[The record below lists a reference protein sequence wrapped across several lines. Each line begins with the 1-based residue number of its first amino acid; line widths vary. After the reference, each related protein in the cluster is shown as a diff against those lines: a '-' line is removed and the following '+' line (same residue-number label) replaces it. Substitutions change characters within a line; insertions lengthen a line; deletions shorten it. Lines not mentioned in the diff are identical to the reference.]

1 MSTDDNDGRDFL
13 PGSGRPPL
21 AVVPRPEPELRLHEP
36 KPEPPLE
43 PRAGD
48 TALGR
53 PIPVAAE
60 QCPLTADEV
69 ARDDRAKQVEAAR
82 MADELIYARAVPG
95 LDWFGRFASPLV
107 YALAFGTIGVFGV
120 FVFNQ
125 TAQLIGAL
133 EQSPFWAQC
142 VGYAGLGVFAFCI
155 LFAVGRFA
163 VLYLRLRE
171 NRQLRLK
178 GVRELDKRIESRE
191 IAATKTQEARARIKT
206 YLNEYKIDKN
216 AKELARL
223 GLTFEVQQRLAEV
236 RAALCDDNQY
246 SDLARWLERF
256 RTEFQTAIDAA
267 AEERIRYWSNRVF
280 VVTAVSPNAVIDSG
294 AALFYTFSM
303 LSDLCELY
311 NLRAGRAGTAVLLGR
326 TVFNA
331 YIAGQGTEW
340 EKLAEEQYGELF
352 NHALQSLGIGVSS
365 AVVGKVLGKV
375 GAKATTGYMNRVL
388 LARLGGYAARLL
400 RPVA

>member
-1 MSTDDNDGRDFL
+1 
-13 PGSGRPPL
+13 
-21 AVVPRPEPELRLHEP
+21 
-36 KPEPPLE
+36 
-43 PRAGD
+43 
-48 TALGR
+48 
-53 PIPVAAE
+53 
-60 QCPLTADEV
+60 
-69 ARDDRAKQVEAAR
+69 
-82 MADELIYARAVPG
+82 
-95 LDWFGRFASPLV
+95 
-107 YALAFGTIGVFGV
+107 
-120 FVFNQ
+120 
-125 TAQLIGAL
+125 
-133 EQSPFWAQC
+133 
-142 VGYAGLGVFAFCI
+142 
-155 LFAVGRFA
+155 
-163 VLYLRLRE
+163 LRLRE

-191 IAATKTQEARARIKT
+191 IAAAKTKEARDRVVT
-206 YLNEYKIDKN
+206 YLNEYKLEEN
-216 AKELARL
+216 ARALARL
-223 GLTFEVQQRLAEV
+223 GLTDEVQQRLASAS
-236 RAALCDDNQY
+236 AALRDSDQY
-246 SDLARWLERF
+246 SDIARWLERF
-256 RTEFQTAIDAA
+256 RTEFQSAIDAA

-340 EKLAEEQYGELF
+340 EKLAEEQYSDLF

-388 LARLGGYAARLL
+388 LARLGGYAMRLL

>member
-1 MSTDDNDGRDFL
+1 MNTEDDGRDFL

-21 AVVPRPEPELRLHEP
+21 SVVPVPEPELRLHEP

-48 TALGR
+48 PVLGR
-53 PIPVAAE
+53 PVPVAAD
-60 QCPLTADEV
+60 QRALTPDEL
-69 ARDDRAKQVEAAR
+69 ASDERAKQAEAAR
-82 MADELIYARAVPG
+82 MADELIYASAVPG
-95 LDWFGRFASPLV
+95 FGWFGRFASPLV
-107 YALAFGTIGVFGV
+107 YALAFGTFGVFGV

-125 TAQLIGAL
+125 TAQLVGAFAQVPL
-133 EQSPFWAQC
+133 WAQC
-142 VGYAGLGVFAFCI
+142 VGFSGLGLFAFCI
-155 LFAVGRFA
+155 LFALGRFA

-191 IAATKTQEARARIKT
+191 IAAAKTKEARDRVVT
-206 YLNEYKIDKN
+206 YLNEYKLEEN
-216 AKELARL
+216 ARALARL
-223 GLTFEVQQRLAEV
+223 GLTDEVQQRLASAS
-236 RAALCDDNQY
+236 AALRDSDQY
-246 SDLARWLERF
+246 SDIARWLERF
-256 RTEFQTAIDAA
+256 RTEFQSAIDAA

-340 EKLAEEQYGELF
+340 EKLAEEQYSDLF

-388 LARLGGYAARLL
+388 LARLGRYAMRLL

>member
-1 MSTDDNDGRDFL
+1 MNTEDNYRAFQPGTGLPVALAAAPAPDPRAAEPAQPLQPRPDDDGSFRPHSLADDQRALTPEELATDDD
-13 PGSGRPPL
+13 
-21 AVVPRPEPELRLHEP
+21 
-36 KPEPPLE
+36 
-43 PRAGD
+43 
-48 TALGR
+48 
-53 PIPVAAE
+53 
-60 QCPLTADEV
+60 
-69 ARDDRAKQVEAAR
+69 AKRVEAAR
-82 MADELIYARAVPG
+82 MADELMYAGAVPG
-95 LDWFGRFASPLV
+95 FEWFGRFASPLA
-107 YALAFGTIGVFGV
+107 YALALGAFGVFGV

-125 TAQLIGAL
+125 AAQLVGVLAQL
-133 EQSPFWAQC
+133 PVWAQC
-142 VGYAGLGVFAFCI
+142 VGYGGLGLFAVCI
-155 LFAVGRFA
+155 LFALGRFA

-178 GVRELDKRIESRE
+178 GVRELDKRVESRE
-191 IAATKTQEARARIKT
+191 VAAAKTAEARDRIVA
-206 YLNEYKIDKN
+206 YLNEYPLLDGKH
-216 AKELARL
+216 ARALARL
-223 GLTFEVQQRLAEV
+223 GLSDEVQQRLADA
-236 RAALCDDNQY
+236 RHALCDNDQFV
-246 SDLARWLERF
+246 DTAQWLERF
-256 RTEFQTAIDAA
+256 RAEFQRAIDAA
-267 AEERIRYWSNRVF
+267 AEERVRYWSNRVF

-340 EKLAEEQYGELF
+340 EKLAEEQYNDLF
-352 NHALQSLGIGVSS
+352 DHALRSLGIGVSS